1 MSPESGVNMAHLPDA
16 VEQVL
21 LMHAPFIHAVV
32 GALRD
37 RSRLP
42 ELMETLSVAERQGWP
57 RLVAAL
63 RQVVDGKRD
72 DSLKLG
78 LDDEDRIIVDAIL
91 RGLENPATLPP
102 LDKKPDASAAAP
114 GLAAMI
120 DASARGDAQAL
131 AALANMAEQMVRAGG
146 DMARLGGLMRRL
158 VNGERDAEQLAKGMG
173 ALGRRLLLDILDEL
187 GKSRLH

>member
-78 LDDEDRIIVDAIL
+78 LDDEDRIIVDAVL

>member
-1 MSPESGVNMAHLPDA
+1 MAHLPDA

-42 ELMETLSVAERQGWP
+42 ELLETLSVAERQGWP

-78 LDDEDRIIVDAIL
+78 LDDEDRIIVDAVL